1 MERRTNKWKQ
11 NQPISQLCHAI
22 KQSMEEE
29 KRTKRKNKIKTENNK
44 EKNERRYEDRKEEP
58 TMSLVNAQSKLSP

>member
-1 MERRTNKWKQ
+1 MSSNQAINGRR
-11 NQPISQLCHAI
+11 
-22 KQSMEEE
+22 
-29 KRTKRKNKIKTENNK
+29 KRTKRKNKTKTENNK